1 MVLPAFVAGIAEC
14 ANRNRS
20 EGALVAQSFT
30 LSVSLEIVP
39 SRDDFLCERKRL
51 FPKNFPV
58 LNFPV
63 SEIMLQL
70 RLARVAPYRGFSIRG
85 RRIFQK
91 IAFFLLKQ
99 SRALGRLPRLQ

>member
-1 MVLPAFVAGIAEC
+1 M
-14 ANRNRS
+14 S
-20 EGALVAQSFT
+20 VAQIFN

-63 SEIMLQL
+63 SEIMLWL
-70 RLARVAPYRGFSIRG
+70 RLARAAPYRGFSIRRSG
-85 RRIFQK
+85 PVRT
-91 IAFFLLKQ
+91 AC
-99 SRALGRLPRLQ
+99 RLETGDTAG